1 MPNENKKR
9 GRRAE
14 AQKRKLDEDGNGGHP
29 VGLTQKRQKVD
40 TPPDDHDALSTAE
53 HLTYNLPYFGTPD
66 TGTGTGTEA
75 GGNNDTTFYGLL
87 DEDDAEYF
95 RRADN
100 MLEANQFADSDER
113 SLFLANVHKEADGKE
128 LKMACSQSCS
138 RLFQR
143 LLLLSTPSQLKHVFQ
158 KFNGQSVFTFP
169 LMLDFTLITIVVS

>member
-14 AQKRKLDEDGNGGHP
+14 AQKRKLEEDGDVDGHTLD
-29 VGLTQKRQKVD
+29 LTQKRQKVD
-40 TPPDDHDALSTAE
+40 TPPDYLDILSQAE
-53 HLTYNLPYFGTPD
+53 HPTHNLPDFGPVD
-66 TGTGTGTEA
+66 
-75 GGNNDTTFYGLL
+75 GGNDTTFYGLL

-100 MLEANQFADSDER
+100 MLETNQFAHPDER
-113 SLFLANVHKEADGKE
+113 TLFLANVHKEADGKE

-143 LLLLSTPSQLKHVFQ
+143 LLLLSTPSQLKHIFQ
-158 KFNGQSVFTFP
+158 KFNGQSVLT
-169 LMLDFTLITIVVS
+169 SSRGACSC

>member
-14 AQKRKLDEDGNGGHP
+14 AQKRKLDEDGEGGHH
-29 VGLTQKRQKVD
+29 LDQTLKRHKAD
-40 TPPDDHDALSTAE
+40 TPPDHLDPLSPAE
-53 HLTYNLPYFGTPD
+53 RPTHNLPYS
-66 TGTGTGTEA
+66 GTEA
-75 GGNNDTTFYGLL
+75 GGNDTTFYGLL

-100 MLEANQFADSDER
+100 MLEANQFADPDQR
-113 SLFLANVHKEADGKE
+113 ALFLANVHKEADGKE

-143 LLLLSTPSQLKHVFQ
+143 LLLLSTPAQLKHIFQ
-158 KFNGQSVFTFP
+158 KFNGQSVSCI
-169 LMLDFTLITIVVS
+169 LSSCSSSC